1 MFLGHRVGHGKIS
14 MDLAK
19 VHAIQEWEPPSSVPE
34 LRSFLGLVNYY
45 RRFIQGYSARAT
57 PLTDL
62 LKKKVS
68 WEWTAECQRAFENL
82 KQAVSQEPVL
92 ALPDYGRPF
101 ELHTD
106 ASDLAIGGVLMQDG
120 HPIAFES
127 RKLNDTE
134 RRYPVHDKE
143 MTAIVHCLQVWRHY
157 LLGSRFVIKTDNV
170 ATSYFQRQKKLTPKQ
185 ARWQDFLAEFDY
197 VMEYKP
203 GRANV
208 VADAL
213 SRKATFASI
222 SRLEGDI
229 LDRVK
234 EGLAHDPFAKSLMEL
249 AREGKTR
256 RFWCNDGALFT
267 VGNRLYIPK
276 WENLRRELMKECHDS
291 RWAGHPGIK
300 RTMALVEELYYW
312 PRMRDDVEAYVRT
325 CLVCQQDKIEQRQ
338 PGGLLEPL
346 PGPERPWECV
356 TMDFISALPQSEGCG
371 SILVVVDRFSKYGT
385 FIPAPRDCKA
395 EEAARLFFK
404 HVIFRGAIKGNLI
417 INYPLTPLKGAGKLA
432 DWGSSLAGLM
442 FVWATFHQFFPKFLQ
457 DYIQLQWRKLVNYFN
472 PTMTIIFNEYS
483 SGLYKRSD
491 AYTAIESYLSSKSAA
506 RASRLRA
513 EVGKKNNP
521 MVLAMDDFE
530 KIHDVFEGVSVKWF
544 KGKHIP
550 QGKTISW
557 SHADNEKKFYE
568 LSFSEKHRTL
578 ITDKYIHYVVEEGKA
593 IQSRRRQRRLYMN
606 CCGDEWDYAV
616 FEHPA
621 SFNNF
626 AMDEQRK
633 EQIVND
639 LITFSQGKE
648 YYAKIGKVWKR
659 GYLLYGPPGTGKST
673 MIVAMANLLGYDI
686 YDLEL
691 TTVKDNTDLKRLLL
705 NIKGKSLIVIED
717 IDCSLDLTDV
727 ETCLKSLIQ
736 ALEKA
741 KEESKLKLIKEEEAK
756 EAEAEAE
763 QQAEEEEE
771 AEQKAEEEQEAHQEA
786 EGDNGNS
793 DSYDEETGSEE
804 SESESETGSE
814 EPEPESESETESE

>member
-1 MFLGHRVGHGKIS
+1 
-14 MDLAK
+14 
-19 VHAIQEWEPPSSVPE
+19 
-34 LRSFLGLVNYY
+34 
-45 RRFIQGYSARAT
+45 
-57 PLTDL
+57 
-62 LKKKVS
+62 
-68 WEWTAECQRAFENL
+68 
-82 KQAVSQEPVL
+82 
-92 ALPDYGRPF
+92 
-101 ELHTD
+101 
-106 ASDLAIGGVLMQDG
+106 
-120 HPIAFES
+120 
-127 RKLNDTE
+127 
-134 RRYPVHDKE
+134 
-143 MTAIVHCLQVWRHY
+143 
-157 LLGSRFVIKTDNV
+157 
-170 ATSYFQRQKKLTPKQ
+170 
-185 ARWQDFLAEFDY
+185 
-197 VMEYKP
+197 ME
-203 GRANV
+203 
-208 VADAL
+208 
-213 SRKATFASI
+213 I
-222 SRLEGDI
+222 
-229 LDRVK
+229 
-234 EGLAHDPFAKSLMEL
+234 
-249 AREGKTR
+249 
-256 RFWCNDGALFT
+256 
-267 VGNRLYIPK
+267 
-276 WENLRRELMKECHDS
+276 
-291 RWAGHPGIK
+291 
-300 RTMALVEELYYW
+300 
-312 PRMRDDVEAYVRT
+312 
-325 CLVCQQDKIEQRQ
+325 
-338 PGGLLEPL
+338 
-346 PGPERPWECV
+346 
-356 TMDFISALPQSEGCG
+356 
-371 SILVVVDRFSKYGT
+371 
-385 FIPAPRDCKA
+385 
-395 EEAARLFFK
+395 
-404 HVIFRGAIKGNLI
+404 
-417 INYPLTPLKGAGKLA
+417 GAGKLA

-442 FVWATFHQFFPKFLQ
+442 FVWATFDQFFPKFLK

-472 PTMTIIFNEYS
+472 PIMTIIFNEYS

-506 RASRLRA
+506 SASRLRA

-530 KIHDVFEGVSVKWF
+530 KIHDVFEGVSVEWF

-568 LSFSEKHRTL
+568 LSFSEKNRTL

-621 SFNNF
+621 SFNTF

-659 GYLLYGPPGTGKST
+659 GYLLYGPPGAGKST

-705 NIKGKSLIVIED
+705 NIKGKSLIVVED
-717 IDCSLDLTDV
+717 IDCSLDLTGERKRKKGKNKKNRDNFPKPKEEDDRSDESKVTLSGLLNFIDGIWSGCAGERVIVFTTNHVEQLDPALIRRGRMDMHIELGYCTCGAFKVLAKNYLNIESHPLFEKIEELLEQTNMTPADV
-727 ETCLKSLIQ
+727 AENLTSKTLAADAETCLKSLIQ

-793 DSYDEETGSEE
+793 DSYDQETGSEE

-814 EPEPESESETESE
+814 ESESGSETESE